1 MTFSRLLFCLIASVA
16 AASFW
21 QCGGKDGAGSDGAVV
36 LAAVYNKTLYSTDLK
51 DVVPEGA
58 SADDSLLIARAFVQR
73 WVRDQLLMYEAERN
87 IPKDLNIDELV
98 RDYRASLVRFNF
110 EEQIIAAQLDSTVSE
125 AELRA
130 YYENNKDQFQLGST
144 IVKCQLLKAPSGAP
158 QNELNKLWYSR
169 SPADEAK
176 LRAAADR
183 WAVQA
188 LLDRE
193 KWYKVEDLAA
203 ILPKGT
209 LTAENVAPRREGV
222 LSDEDFRY
230 YYRILE
236 VVRGKETAPF
246 EYAREQASKI
256 ILHRRK
262 QGLLDKW
269 KDDLYQKELRREN
282 VKVY

>member
-1 MTFSRLLFCLIASVA
+1 
-16 AASFW
+16 
-21 QCGGKDGAGSDGAVV
+21 
-36 LAAVYNKTLYSTDLK
+36 LK

-110 EEQIIAAQLDSTVSE
+110 EEQIIATQLDSTVSE

-144 IVKCQLLKAPSGAP
+144 IVKCLLLKAPSGAP

-169 SPADEAK
+169 NPADEAK

-193 KWYKVEDLAA
+193 KWYKVEELAA

-209 LTAENVAPRREGV
+209 LTAENAGARREGV

-230 YYRILE
+230 YYRVLE

-262 QGLLDKW
+262 QSLLEKW

-282 VKVY
+282 VKIY

>member
-1 MTFSRLLFCLIASVA
+1 MTFSRLLFYLFVPA
-16 AASFW
+16 AVVLFCE
-21 QCGGKDGAGSDGAVV
+21 CGGKGDAGRGGGVV

-58 SADDSLLIARAFVQR
+58 TADDSLLIARAFVQR

-110 EEQIIAAQLDSTVSE
+110 EEQIIAAQMDSTVSE
-125 AELRA
+125 AELRE

-144 IVKCQLLKAPSGAP
+144 IVKCLLLKAPSGAP
-158 QNELNKLWYSR
+158 QNELNKWWYSR
-169 SPADEAK
+169 NPADEAK

-193 KWYKVEDLAA
+193 KWYKVEEVAA
-203 ILPKGT
+203 ILPKGA
-209 LTAENVAPRREGV
+209 LTAENAGARRDGV

-262 QGLLDKW
+262 QSLLEKW